1 MKSRELLRTEDQVN
15 SKNAEIKKMSDQKN
29 RHFKGSKN
37 LQESQTLEGDECSTT
52 EELSLEDEDC
62 ALEEA
67 IQRSVQQWL
76 DLHGTKLFNLE
87 ASKFIARETK
97 RKNLRELR

>member
-1 MKSRELLRTEDQVN
+1 
-15 SKNAEIKKMSDQKN
+15 MSDQKN

-37 LQESQTLEGDECSTT
+37 LQETQTVETNETSTT
-52 EELSLEDEDC
+52 EEFSLEDEDTT
-62 ALEEA
+62 LERTIIE
-67 IQRSVQQWL
+67 SVQQWL
-76 DLHGTKLFNLE
+76 DLHGAKLFNLE